1 MDWEP
6 ISSRLFREALGHF
19 ASGVTVVA
27 ARTASGL
34 VGFTATGFSSVSL
47 TPPLVLVCVGRHA
60 SVHEG
65 IIGAEHFGV
74 SVLSDRQGWIA
85 EQFAC
90 SGIDRFHNVAL
101 RPGRVPAIDGALARL
116 ECRRHALFDAGDHT
130 IVVGEVLA
138 GSVAPGKPL
147 VHFSRHLGWVVAEAA
162 PRATSEAGTTSESAT
177 VR

>member
-1 MDWEP
+1 MDMEP
-6 ISSRLFREALGHF
+6 ISGRLFREALGHF

-27 ARTASGL
+27 ARTATGL
-34 VGFTATGFSSVSL
+34 VGFTATGFTSLSL

-65 IIGAEHFGV
+65 LVSADHFGV

-90 SGIDRFHNVAL
+90 SGVDRFRNVVL
-101 RPGRVPAIDGALARL
+101 RSEQIPSIDGALVRL
-116 ECRRHALFDAGDHT
+116 ECRRDALHEAGDHT

-138 GSVAPGKPL
+138 GSVAAGRPL
-147 VHFSRHLGWVVAEAA
+147 VHFARHFGSFVSEAA
-162 PRATSEAGTTSESAT
+162 PRSASD
-177 VR
+177 VAIARQGGSV